1 MRITIVLLVVPVLHR
16 EKKKCFWMTFSR
28 CHVLLYIQSINE
40 VTKEVLLTREV
51 MWPPVHLCWNNVL
64 RASVVA
70 CWKYFAF
77 VFFFTLAL
85 YIVNLQAFI
94 YFERQF
100 FKPNASAAA
109 SFSKGTKQVH
119 RDSLLHNPLLYLVGC
134 SAWNLWSSWLGTIG
148 LFQFG
153 TPADTLQLGL
163 GRAVCVYRYTSKW
176 KLWSF

>member
-1 MRITIVLLVVPVLHR
+1 MNNNCASGGPGVAPGKEKVLLNDVLAMSCVAVYTKYKWSDQGGFVDTWSYVATCPSVL
-16 EKKKCFWMTFSR
+16 EQCLKSKCCGMLKVFCF
-28 CHVLLYIQSINE
+28 C
-40 VTKEVLLTREV
+40 
-51 MWPPVHLCWNNVL
+51 
-64 RASVVA
+64 
-70 CWKYFAF
+70 
-77 VFFFTLAL
+77 FFFTLAL

-134 SAWNLWSSWLGTIG
+134 SAWNLWLSWLGTIG
-148 LFQFG
+148 LFRFG

-163 GRAVCVYRYTSKW
+163 SRAVCVYRYTSKW